1 MEIKN
6 LILGFA
12 LGGILLS
19 GCNDELSQVGPSIQ
33 PDADRS
39 YVYADTF
46 YVESSTV
53 KLDSVY
59 ARTVSGLLGDIYDPL
74 YGHLTTDYI
83 CQFYCPEDYKFA
95 HEPLDGKVDSM
106 AFFIMYNR
114 GEQGYMGDSL
124 APMTAQVYQVTKP
137 LERNYYTNMDPK
149 QYCDMQTLLGQKT
162 YTAYDMSI
170 SDSIR
175 NITDTSDPNYYTPN
189 VRIRISTD
197 VAQRLYDETVNNP
210 GTFQSQDSF
219 NRFFPGFYVTTSFG
233 TGNILKVAQSSF
245 FIYYKYQTKND
256 AGRDTI
262 IHTREQFNV
271 TKEVIQMN
279 RMENANI
286 EHLLEPNEEYT
297 YMKTPSG
304 VCTRVVIPAAEIG
317 HRIGDRILNNLE
329 FSLQAMAQE
338 DWLYALEAPSY
349 LMLMP
354 EDSVKS
360 FFESNKIEDNI
371 TAFRGDYST
380 STRVYSFGNIS
391 NILQLHLEN
400 NPDED
405 LRLLVVP
412 VNRTYDTD
420 QYGNP
425 VSTTSISNYL
435 LPSAVKLKKDEESR
449 KIVVLTSQYDQ

>member
-1 MEIKN
+1 
-6 LILGFA
+6 
-12 LGGILLS
+12 
-19 GCNDELSQVGPSIQ
+19 
-33 PDADRS
+33 
-39 YVYADTF
+39 
-46 YVESSTV
+46 
-53 KLDSVY
+53 
-59 ARTVSGLLGDIYDPL
+59 
-74 YGHLTTDYI
+74 
-83 CQFYCPEDYKFA
+83 
-95 HEPLDGKVDSM
+95 M

-114 GEQGYMGDSL
+114 GENGYMGDSL

-149 QYCDMQTLLGQKT
+149 QYCDMQTLLGEKT

-175 NITDTSDPNYYTPN
+175 NITDSSDPNYYTPN

-197 VAQRLYDETVNNP
+197 VAQRFYDETVNNP
-210 GTFQSQDSF
+210 ETFQNQDSF
-219 NRFFPGFYVTTSFG
+219 NQFFPGFYVTTSFG
-233 TGNILKVAQSSF
+233 TGSILKVAQSSF
-245 FIYYKYQTKND
+245 FIYYKYQTTNE

-304 VCTRVVIPAAEIG
+304 VCTRIVIPAAEIG
-317 HRIGDRILNNLE
+317 RRIGDHILNNLN
-329 FSLQAMAQE
+329 FTMQAMPQE

-349 LMLMP
+349 VMLMP

-360 FFESNKIEDNI
+360 FFENNKIEDNI

-391 NILQLHLEN
+391 NVLQLHLES

-405 LRLLVVP
+405 LRLLVIP
-412 VNRTYDTD
+412 VNRTYETS
-420 QYGNP
+420 QYTEGGI
-425 VSTTSISNYL
+425 TTSISNYL
-435 LPSAVKLKKDEESR
+435 IPSAVKLKKDKESR

>member
-1 MEIKN
+1 MKIKN

-12 LGGILLS
+12 CGAALLS

-39 YVYADTF
+39 FVYADTF
-46 YVESSTV
+46 YIEASTV

-59 ARTVSGLLGDIYDPL
+59 ARTVSGLLGNIYDPL
-74 YGHLTTDYI
+74 YGELTADYI
-83 CQFYCPEDYKFA
+83 CQFYCPEDYKFS
-95 HEPLDGKVDSM
+95 HEPLEGKVDSM
-106 AFFIMYNR
+106 AFFVMYNR
-114 GEQGYMGDSL
+114 GEDGYMGDSL
-124 APMTAQVYQVTKP
+124 TPMTAQVYRVTKP

-149 QYCDMQTLLGQKT
+149 EYCDMNTLLGEKT

-197 VAQRLYDETVNNP
+197 IAQEFYEETVNNP
-210 GTFQSQDSF
+210 ATFHDQEAF
-219 NRFFPGFYVTTSFG
+219 NRFFPGFYVTTSYG
-233 TGNILKVAQSSF
+233 SGNILKVAQSSF
-245 FIYYKYQTKND
+245 FIYYRYKTQTE
-256 AGRDTI
+256 AGNDTI
-262 IHTREQFNV
+262 ISTREQFNV

-279 RMENANI
+279 RMENDNLDQ
-286 EHLLEPNEEYT
+286 LLAPSDEYT
-297 YMKTPSG
+297 YLKTPSG
-304 VCTRVVIPAAEIG
+304 VCTKLVIPAQEIN
-317 HRIGDRILNNLE
+317 DRIEGRIINNLE
-329 FSLQAMAQE
+329 LSLQAMPQE
-338 DWLYALEAPSY
+338 DWKYALEAPSY
-349 LMLMP
+349 VMLLP

-360 FFESNKIEDNI
+360 FFENNKIEDSYS
-371 TAFRGDYST
+371 AFLGTYST
-380 STRVYSFGNIS
+380 STRVYSFDNIS
-391 NILQLHLEN
+391 NVLQLHLEN

-425 VSTTSISNYL
+425 ANTTAIGNYL
-435 LPSAVKLKKDEESR
+435 FPSAVKLKKDEASR
-449 KIVVLTSQYDQ
+449 QIVVLTSKYNQ

>member
-12 LGGILLS
+12 LGGVLLS

-39 YVYADTF
+39 FVYADTF
-46 YVESSTV
+46 YVEASTV

-114 GEQGYMGDSL
+114 GENGYMGDSL
-124 APMTAQVYQVTKP
+124 APMTVQVYQVTKP

-149 QYCDMQTLLGQKT
+149 QYCDMQTLLGEKT

-175 NITDTSDPNYYTPN
+175 NITDSSDPNYYTPN

-197 VAQRLYDETVNNP
+197 VAQRFYDETVNNP
-210 GTFQSQDSF
+210 ETFQNQDSF
-219 NRFFPGFYVTTSFG
+219 NQFFPGFYVTTSFG
-233 TGNILKVAQSSF
+233 TGSILKVAQSSF
-245 FIYYKYQTKND
+245 FIYYKYQTTNE

-304 VCTRVVIPAAEIG
+304 VCTRIVIPAAEIG
-317 HRIGDRILNNLE
+317 RRIGDHILNNLN
-329 FSLQAMAQE
+329 FTMQAMPQE

-349 LMLMP
+349 VMLMP
-354 EDSVKS
+354 EDSVKR
-360 FFESNKIEDNI
+360 FFENNKIEDNI

-391 NILQLHLEN
+391 NVLQLHLES

-405 LRLLVVP
+405 LRLLVIP
-412 VNRTYDTD
+412 VNRTYETS
-420 QYGNP
+420 QYTEGGI
-425 VSTTSISNYL
+425 TTSISNYL
-435 LPSAVKLKKDEESR
+435 IPSAVKLKKDKESR